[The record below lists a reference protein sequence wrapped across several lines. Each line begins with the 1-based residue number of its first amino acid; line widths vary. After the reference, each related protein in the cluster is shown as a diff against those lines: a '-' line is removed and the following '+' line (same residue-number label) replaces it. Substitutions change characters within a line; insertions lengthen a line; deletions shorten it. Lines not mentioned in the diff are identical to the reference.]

1 MGFQWDVRRGWKNW
15 GISWGMLS
23 GWNLGE
29 FHHDLTVR
37 SFSLSK
43 IHGFVRGILPKIA
56 QMGCNK
62 GMGLR
67 GFDADDT
74 ML

>member
-1 MGFQWDVRRGWKNW
+1 
-15 GISWGMLS
+15 MLS
-23 GWNLGE
+23 GWNLGK

-37 SFSLSK
+37 SFSLGK